1 MSEIIDKVKSSEV
14 FSIMD
19 DETKDVSKSEQI
31 SFTLMYNYNGSI
43 KESFLHF
50 ESAERLDA
58 ASLTGKI
65 VKSLEYDGAAIMSG
79 KHSGVQVRTKSQVKF
94 AFYINCSGHCLNLML
109 VDVVKSVPNMCTQ
122 NGCVSKGKCM
132 EE

>member
-14 FSIMD
+14 FCIMA

-50 ESAERLDA
+50 ESTERLDA

-65 VKSLEYDGAAIMSG
+65 LKSLEYDGAAIMSG
-79 KHSGVQVRTKSQVKF
+79 KHSGVQARTK
-94 AFYINCSGHCLNLML
+94 
-109 VDVVKSVPNMCTQ
+109 
-122 NGCVSKGKCM
+122 
-132 EE
+132 